1 MENTNIRLE
10 KENNDF
16 FREWI
21 IEEWKHHN
29 TVDQI
34 YQLRIIKPEELNFEE
49 NEEYY
54 KIIFNNEMVGFIG
67 IKNYE
72 KEIYLY
78 RFFID
83 EKYRNQGIGT
93 IALNKVINIC
103 KLDEFINKSSFKLDT
118 FISDLVVSGGEKD
131 RIILARTI
139 YKKANLYLLD
149 EPLSEVGVKM
159 EMQIFNELQDF
170 LKDKKTIYISHKA
183 LDTKNVSVVNL

>member
-34 YQLRIIKPEELNFEE
+34 YQLRIIKPDELNFEE

-93 IALNKVINIC
+93 IALNKIINMAKEQNKDMSLEVIGENIARDLYERLGF
-103 KLDEFINKSSFKLDT
+103 KTHYRKMVLKINDE
-118 FISDLVVSGGEKD
+118 
-131 RIILARTI
+131 I
-139 YKKANLYLLD
+139 YEN
-149 EPLSEVGVKM
+149 
-159 EMQIFNELQDF
+159 
-170 LKDKKTIYISHKA
+170 
-183 LDTKNVSVVNL
+183 

>member
-1 MENTNIRLE
+1 MKNTNIRLE

-29 TVDQI
+29 TVDPI

-54 KIIFNNEMVGFIG
+54 KIIFNSEMVGFIG

-83 EKYRNQGIGT
+83 EKHRNQGIGT
-93 IALNKVINIC
+93 IALNKIINMAKEQNKDMSLEVIGENIARDLYERLRI
-103 KLDEFINKSSFKLDT
+103 KTHYRKMVLKINDE
-118 FISDLVVSGGEKD
+118 
-131 RIILARTI
+131 I
-139 YKKANLYLLD
+139 YEN
-149 EPLSEVGVKM
+149 
-159 EMQIFNELQDF
+159 
-170 LKDKKTIYISHKA
+170 
-183 LDTKNVSVVNL
+183 

>member
-1 MENTNIRLE
+1 MEITNIRLE

-34 YQLRIIKPEELNFEE
+34 YQLRIIKPEELSFEE

-83 EKYRNQGIGT
+83 EKHRNQGIGT
-93 IALNKVINIC
+93 IALNKIINMAKEQNKDMSLEVIGENIARDLYERLGF
-103 KLDEFINKSSFKLDT
+103 KTHYRKMVLKINDE
-118 FISDLVVSGGEKD
+118 
-131 RIILARTI
+131 I
-139 YKKANLYLLD
+139 YEN
-149 EPLSEVGVKM
+149 
-159 EMQIFNELQDF
+159 
-170 LKDKKTIYISHKA
+170 
-183 LDTKNVSVVNL
+183 

>member
-1 MENTNIRLE
+1 MKNTNIRLE

-29 TVDQI
+29 TVDPI

-54 KIIFNNEMVGFIG
+54 KIIFNSEMVGFIG

-93 IALNKVINIC
+93 IALNKIINMAKEQNKDMSLEVIGENI
-103 KLDEFINKSSFKLDT
+103 
-118 FISDLVVSGGEKD
+118 
-131 RIILARTI
+131 AR
-139 YKKANLYLLD
+139 NLYERLGFKTHYRKMVLKIND
-149 EPLSEVGVKM
+149 E
-159 EMQIFNELQDF
+159 
-170 LKDKKTIYISHKA
+170 IYE
-183 LDTKNVSVVNL
+183 N

>member
-1 MENTNIRLE
+1 MKKTEVKLE

-29 TVDQI
+29 TVDKI
-34 YQLRIIKPEELNFEE
+34 YQLRIIKPEELKFKE

-54 KIIFNNEMVGFIG
+54 KIILNNEMVGFLG

-78 RFFID
+78 RFFIN

-93 IALNKVINIC
+93 IALNKIIDMARKQNKDMSLEVMGDNIARDLYERLGFKTHYRRMILKIN
-103 KLDEFINKSSFKLDT
+103 DD
-118 FISDLVVSGGEKD
+118 
-131 RIILARTI
+131 I
-139 YKKANLYLLD
+139 YEN
-149 EPLSEVGVKM
+149 
-159 EMQIFNELQDF
+159 
-170 LKDKKTIYISHKA
+170 
-183 LDTKNVSVVNL
+183 